1 MRYESVLNRKEYF
14 HFVFQIFV
22 LISAVLLVDIKNPTH
37 IGLSYAIVG
46 TFSLAYL
53 MQAHTFEFDSLSGWQ
68 DDKNGKATDYN
79 IVAPFG
85 MALIVFWIA
94 YLDYMT
100 PEVISQHTGVL
111 LLFLVVFSA
120 ASITEIKRRAAERF
134 VHENSTFIHY
144 TIVGVINSVIW
155 LVGIR
160 YFIVEGTWEWGT
172 PSLIDVFNALL
183 GVKEYR

>member
-1 MRYESVLNRKEYF
+1 MHYETVLNRKEYF
-14 HFVFQIFV
+14 HFAFQILV
-22 LISAVLLVDIKNPTH
+22 LVSAVFLVDINNQTH

-53 MQAHTFEFDSLSGWQ
+53 IQAHTFEFDSLSGWQ
-68 DDKNGKATDYN
+68 DDQKGKATDYN

-85 MALIVFWIA
+85 TALIVFWIA

-100 PEVISQHTGVL
+100 PEIISQQTGL
-111 LLFLVVFSA
+111 LLIFSVVFSA
-120 ASITEIKRRAAERF
+120 ASITEIKRRAEERF
-134 VHENSTFIHY
+134 VPENSTFIHY

-155 LVGIR
+155 LIGIR

-172 PSLIDVFNALL
+172 PSLIDVFNTLL
-183 GVKEYR
+183 GIDEYR